1 MADQTRQPL
10 QRGRGRPRRPH
21 CDRLWRVR
29 RAGNLPH
36 RREGTGAVPPRGRHH
51 GGSLAAG
58 VRAAPEARSTAMNTR
73 IGLRRLARVL
83 ALALAVMLSFHALA
97 LDTTVLPD
105 AQKQARYEALT
116 HELRCMQCMNN
127 SIADSPV
134 GLASDLRR
142 DVAEMLVAGKS
153 DDEIRAYMVQRYGNV
168 ILFTP
173 PFRGSAIWVW
183 LTPLAALAG
192 GIVVA
197 VVIVR
202 RRGRLVTTD
211 VTDEPPR

>member
-1 MADQTRQPL
+1 MKRLVLLWLVVSGTAFAVDPTTMPTPEL
-10 QRGRGRPRRPH
+10 Q
-21 CDRLWRVR
+21 
-29 RAGNLPH
+29 
-36 RREGTGAVPPRGRHH
+36 
-51 GGSLAAG
+51 
-58 VRAAPEARSTAMNTR
+58 
-73 IGLRRLARVL
+73 
-83 ALALAVMLSFHALA
+83 
-97 LDTTVLPD
+97 
-105 AQKQARYEALT
+105 QRYEEIT
-116 HELRCMQCMNN
+116 HGLRCMQCMNN

-142 DVAEMLVAGKS
+142 DVKELLLAGKS

-202 RRGRLVTTD
+202 RRGKLVTTD
-211 VTDEPPR
+211 DGDDELPR